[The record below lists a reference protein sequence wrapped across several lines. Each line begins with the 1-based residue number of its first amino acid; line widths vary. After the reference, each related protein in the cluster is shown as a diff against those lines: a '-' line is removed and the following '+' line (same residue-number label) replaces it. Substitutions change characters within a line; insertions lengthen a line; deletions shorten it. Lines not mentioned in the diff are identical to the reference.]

1 MEDLDGV
8 THQHR
13 LVALEGHVEVH
24 GVGEENEG
32 LSLALGLGVRAGV
45 ENNDV
50 EDDEALEERHH
61 VLEVDIVRDA
71 PDTGAGEGT
80 EDIFEGVHG
89 RADTYNAEVGVAT
102 VAASWLTSS
111 SSLLGG
117 LLLSVGR
124 VALVGGVGAGG
135 LLVKQ
140 LGLMRNQILRNLRE
154 EVLQMRRNTQVIAG
168 EPLETGSWLLL
179 LLRLL
184 LTNEMRLMRWYR
196 LVYRRSTRR

>member
-1 MEDLDGV
+1 
-8 THQHR
+8 
-13 LVALEGHVEVH
+13 
-24 GVGEENEG
+24 
-32 LSLALGLGVRAGV
+32 
-45 ENNDV
+45 
-50 EDDEALEERHH
+50 
-61 VLEVDIVRDA
+61 
-71 PDTGAGEGT
+71 
-80 EDIFEGVHG
+80 
-89 RADTYNAEVGVAT
+89 
-102 VAASWLTSS
+102 
-111 SSLLGG
+111 LLGG